1 MTNRILKKSSL
12 TALLPFL
19 FILGMT
25 ACGGDNHSNTDD
37 NCSGSDGNETM
48 IGPIKTVSYIST
60 NDLFP
65 NPERGFY
72 RYTDSKDTPALS
84 EQTLREYRQNNS
96 HLFTVFTI

>member
-37 NCSGSDGNETM
+37 NGSGSDGNETM
-48 IGPIKTVSYIST
+48 I
-60 NDLFP
+60 
-65 NPERGFY
+65 
-72 RYTDSKDTPALS
+72 LS
-84 EQTLREYRQNNS
+84 LI
-96 HLFTVFTI
+96 HI

>member
-37 NCSGSDGNETM
+37 NGSGSDGNETM
-48 IGPIKTVSYIST
+48 IGPIKTVRMHRSATHSSRKLGKT
-60 NDLFP
+60 W
-65 NPERGFY
+65 E
-72 RYTDSKDTPALS
+72 
-84 EQTLREYRQNNS
+84 
-96 HLFTVFTI
+96 